1 MKIFPSNNYHPYV
14 RSSFDVPT
22 IDQKTRFF
30 LSMKDDESH
39 NLNMTFYAENG
50 DKHEIFVSMH
60 DMVRVIEAMKVLDPY
75 RNA

>member
-1 MKIFPSNNYHPYV
+1 
-14 RSSFDVPT
+14 
-22 IDQKTRFF
+22 
-30 LSMKDDESH
+30 MKDDESH